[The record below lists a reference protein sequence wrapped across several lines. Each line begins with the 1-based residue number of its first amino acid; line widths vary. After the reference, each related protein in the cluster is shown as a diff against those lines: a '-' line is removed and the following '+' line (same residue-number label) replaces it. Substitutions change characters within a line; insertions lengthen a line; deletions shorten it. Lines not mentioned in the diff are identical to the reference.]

1 MLRTDFT
8 FEINNKLNPRDN
20 PRVHP
25 YILNLNL
32 NLELILTINPDPKD
46 PYSNFLSLR
55 DIIGESFSLFLT
67 DCFFKNTSYIT
78 KTKVGEFFP

>member
-8 FEINNKLNPRDN
+8 FEIKNNLNPRD
-20 PRVHP
+20 VHP

-32 NLELILTINPDPKD
+32 NLELILTINLDPKD
-46 PYSNFLSLR
+46 LYSNFLSLR

-67 DCFFKNTSYIT
+67 DCFSKNTSYIT

>member
-8 FEINNKLNPRDN
+8 FEIKNNLNPRD
-20 PRVHP
+20 VHP

-32 NLELILTINPDPKD
+32 NLELILTINLDPKD

>member
-1 MLRTDFT
+1 MLRTYFT
-8 FEINNKLNPRDN
+8 FEIKNNLNPRD
-20 PRVHP
+20 VHP

-32 NLELILTINPDPKD
+32 NLELILTINLDPKD

-55 DIIGESFSLFLT
+55 DIIGESFSLFLK
-67 DCFFKNTSYIT
+67 DCFFKNTYIT

>member
-8 FEINNKLNPRDN
+8 FEIKNNLNPRD
-20 PRVHP
+20 VHP

-32 NLELILTINPDPKD
+32 NFELILTINPDPKD

-55 DIIGESFSLFLT
+55 DIIGESFSSFLT

>member
-8 FEINNKLNPRDN
+8 FEIKNNLNPRD
-20 PRVHP
+20 VHP

-32 NLELILTINPDPKD
+32 NLELILTINLDPKD
-46 PYSNFLSLR
+46 PYPNFLSLR